1 VSNARRDTIYAMRAA
16 ELHAMFA
23 ADEQHWWYRG
33 RRRVLRAILDRL
45 PLTPDARVLDAGCG
59 SGRTLDELCDYG
71 RACGV
76 DLSDEAVCA
85 TAARGHDVLAARIEA
100 LPFAAATFDLITCL
114 DVIEHTPDD
123 RCSLR
128 ELRRVTRPGGFLV
141 ATVPAYPRMWSVH
154 DEVNLHF
161 RRYTCRTLQAAAAD
175 AGWEVLESTH
185 FNSTLVPVAAAV
197 RAVHRTSRGGS
208 ELSLTPAALNG
219 VLELPLRA
227 EARAVRHGMR
237 LPVGLSLLGVLV
249 NPEACPQRW
258 EGRRQAARAS
268 SVIRSDPDGNARSV
282 SA

>member
-1 VSNARRDTIYAMRAA
+1 MQTA

-45 PLTPDARVLDAGCG
+45 PLTPGACVLDAGCG

-71 RACGV
+71 HACGV

-85 TAARGHDVLAARIEA
+85 TAARGHDVLAGRIEA
-100 LPFAAATFDLITCL
+100 LPFPAATFDLITCL

-161 RRYTCRTLQAAAAD
+161 RRYTCRTLHAAVAA
-175 AGWEVLESTH
+175 AGWEMSESTH
-185 FNSTLVPVAAAV
+185 FNSALVPAAAAV
-197 RAVHRTSRGGS
+197 RAMHRTSRGGS
-208 ELSLTPAALNG
+208 ELNLTPPALNG

-227 EARAVRHGMR
+227 EATALRYGF
-237 LPVGLSLLGVLV
+237 
-249 NPEACPQRW
+249 ACRS
-258 EGRRQAARAS
+258 AS
-268 SVIRSDPDGNARSV
+268 RC
-282 SA
+282 